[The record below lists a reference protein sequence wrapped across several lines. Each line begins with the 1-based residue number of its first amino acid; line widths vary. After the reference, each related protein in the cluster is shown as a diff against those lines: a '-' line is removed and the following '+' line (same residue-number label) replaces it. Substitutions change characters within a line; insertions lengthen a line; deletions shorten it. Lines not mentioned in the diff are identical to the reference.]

1 MQVNT
6 KTHTD
11 ISVTDNSTDVTVYAP
26 DPLEAR
32 KSLDGTKVIFH
43 EELIT
48 PVIRERSEIK
58 SYLWDSKELHEIL
71 NSEEWTI
78 KENLNY
84 DI

>member
-1 MQVNT
+1 MKYV
-6 KTHTD
+6 
-11 ISVTDNSTDVTVYAP
+11 IVTTEWCLNHGIIVPA
-26 DPLEAR
+26 EAR

-43 EELIT
+43 EEMIS
-48 PVIRERSEIK
+48 PVLRSGETIK
-58 SYLWDSKELHEIL
+58 SYLWDTEELHEIL

>member
-1 MQVNT
+1 MRYV
-6 KTHTD
+6 
-11 ISVTDNSTDVTVYAP
+11 IVTEDWCLSHGIVVP
-26 DPLEAR
+26 KEAR

-43 EELIT
+43 EEMISPIL
-48 PVIRERSEIK
+48 RSGETIK
-58 SYLWDSKELHEIL
+58 SYLWDSEELHEIL

>member
-1 MQVNT
+1 MKYV
-6 KTHTD
+6 
-11 ISVTDNSTDVTVYAP
+11 IVTTEWCLNHGIVIP
-26 DPLEAR
+26 IEAR

-58 SYLWDSKELHEIL
+58 SYLWDNKELHEIL

>member
-1 MQVNT
+1 MKYV
-6 KTHTD
+6 
-11 ISVTDNSTDVTVYAP
+11 IVTTEWCLNHGIIIP
-26 DPLEAR
+26 REAR